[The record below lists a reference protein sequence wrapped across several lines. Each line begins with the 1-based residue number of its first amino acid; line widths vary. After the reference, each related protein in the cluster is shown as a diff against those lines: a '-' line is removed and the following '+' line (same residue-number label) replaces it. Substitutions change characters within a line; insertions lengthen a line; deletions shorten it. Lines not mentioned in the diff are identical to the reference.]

1 MTTVGRGV
9 AVSCAFAVLAV
20 AAAVPVAAAASA
32 EDGEVPAAPV
42 VSSAEYP
49 DDGDWH
55 DGVGEYGTF
64 TIDSASDDV
73 VSYRYR
79 WLGGATHTLAPDA
92 PGGPVAFRW
101 LADDDTATYL
111 QAQAVDG
118 TGKVSAQTTYYV
130 KVSQGRTAVT
140 HWDPQHPSG
149 ATPGTGVTLD
159 ASGPSGT
166 SVTSA
171 AALDGTDGGYL
182 SLDSAVDTA
191 GTFAVDA
198 WVRPDTLDGS
208 GTAVSRRSGF
218 TLGTATD
225 PATGAPVWSFTL
237 PTRDGGTARVT
248 GGAPERGEWAHL
260 AGVYDTETG
269 TVRLYVDGSPTGTM
283 EGVTAAGGEGAL
295 RLGADGTGGHWHGL
309 LTDVNVWDRVFV
321 ANEADEA
328 AARSAQRIGYWDLDT
343 ATDGSSPAFAGGEPL
358 TLAGDA
364 AINTGSD
371 DCATNPDCAP
381 ATYPLWGTGD
391 LLLDGDGDYASTPTA
406 VTPTDAGFSVTAHTR
421 IDTGTA
427 GHDMTV
433 LSQPGAHTDLFTLRY
448 VAASQTWEAVVA
460 HEDRAG
466 APTTTVS
473 APADWAASSDEYLA
487 VVYDE
492 KADQLRLYVASD
504 YPAATADVA
513 GENTWT
519 PTGPL
524 QVGRTRTPDGGA
536 DYLAGAIDEV
546 HTYAGV
552 LTRTQIAQ
560 LAMGGVDI

>member
-1 MTTVGRGV
+1 MTRVGRGA

-20 AAAVPVAAAASA
+20 AAAVPVAAAESGA
-32 EDGEVPAAPV
+32 VPAAPV

-49 DDGDWH
+49 DDGAWH
-55 DGVGEYGTF
+55 DGVGTYGTF

-73 VSYRYR
+73 VSYRYS
-79 WLGGATHTLAPDA
+79 WLGDTTHTLAPSV

-101 LADDDTATYL
+101 LPERDTATYL
-111 QAQAVDG
+111 QAQAVDSAG
-118 TGKVSAQTTYYV
+118 RVSAQTTYYV
-130 KVSQGRTAVT
+130 RVTRGRPAVT

-166 SVTSA
+166 SVASA
-171 AALDGTDGGYL
+171 AALDGTDEGYL
-182 SLDSAVDTA
+182 SLDPAA
-191 GTFAVDA
+191 NPPGTFAVDA
-198 WVRPDTLDGS
+198 WVRPDTLDGPA
-208 GTAVSRRSGF
+208 TAVSRGSGF

-225 PATGAPVWSFTL
+225 PATGLPVWSFTL

-260 AGVYDTETG
+260 AAVYDAEAG
-269 TVRLYVDGSPTGTM
+269 TARLYVDGNPAGTAAR
-283 EGVTAAGGEGAL
+283 GVTAAGGAAAAL

-309 LTDVNVWDRVFV
+309 LTDVNVWDRVLV
-321 ANEADEA
+321 AAEADGA
-328 AARSAQRIGYWDLDT
+328 AARSAQRIGYWDLDS
-343 ATDGSSPAFAGGEPL
+343 ATGGSSPARAGGAPL

-364 AINTGSD
+364 TVNTGSD
-371 DCATNPDCAP
+371 DCAVDPDCVP
-381 ATYPLWGTGD
+381 AEYPLWGTGD

-406 VTPTDAGFSVTAHTR
+406 VIPTDAGFSVTAHAR
-421 IDTGTA
+421 IDTGAA

-448 VAASQTWEAVVA
+448 VAASQSWEAVVA

-492 KADQLRLYVASD
+492 KADQLRLYVTYD
-504 YPAATADVA
+504 QPAATADVA
-513 GENTWT
+513 GENVWT
-519 PTGPL
+519 PAGSL
-524 QVGRTRTPDGGA
+524 QVGRTRTPDGGT

-560 LAMGGVDI
+560 LAIGGIDM